1 MHLCARVC
9 AGYNLGETMRQE
21 VVNDVRLPPWASSPE
36 DFVRKHM
43 MALVSANTCVRLIS
57 MYTWHLC
64 AFEVIHLTQWCLA
77 VQLFL
82 GLMACIVC
90 CTYLL
95 ATTATY
101 INVYSHVHTC
111 SMLVTVLMVVSRMRL
126 IFFAVF
132 AVRVAIREQFNPRI
146 FGQ

>member
-1 MHLCARVC
+1 MHLCARVY

-21 VVNDVRLPPWASSPE
+21 VVNDVCLPPWASSPE
-36 DFVRKHM
+36 DFVRKHK
-43 MALVSANTCVRLIS
+43 MALVSENTYVHLIS

-64 AFEVIHLTQWCLA
+64 AFEAVHLTQWCLA
-77 VQLFL
+77 VQLFQ

-90 CTYLL
+90 CMYLL

-111 SMLVTVLMVVSRMRL
+111 SMLVTVLKLVYSIMLSKPTIPPFL
-126 IFFAVF
+126 
-132 AVRVAIREQFNPRI
+132 
-146 FGQ
+146 

>member
-1 MHLCARVC
+1 
-9 AGYNLGETMRQE
+9 MRQE

-57 MYTWHLC
+57 MYAWHLS
-64 AFEVIHLTQWCLA
+64 AFEVVHLTQWCLA

-95 ATTATY
+95 ATTVTY
-101 INVYSHVHTC
+101 VNVYSHVHTY

-126 IFFAVF
+126 IFFLRF
-132 AVRVAIREQFNPRI
+132 SRL
-146 FGQ
+146 G